1 MNSEIIIS
9 HAGVVPEVLGAA
21 ELFTK
26 SLGHW
31 TECLNVTIFVLIATH
46 GQ

>member
-1 MNSEIIIS
+1 MNLETIIS

-31 TECLNVTIFVLIATH
+31 DECLNVTIFVLITNH